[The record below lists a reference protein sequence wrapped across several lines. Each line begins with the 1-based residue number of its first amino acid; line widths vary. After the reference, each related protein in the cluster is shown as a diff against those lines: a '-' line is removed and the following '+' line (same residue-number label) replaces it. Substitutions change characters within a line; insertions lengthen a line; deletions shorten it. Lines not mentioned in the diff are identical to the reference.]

1 MIGFMPCI
9 YPDELMYSWFCR
21 YFVHSGYAT
30 NKMALNDLLYN
41 RHCNPSKEF
50 IGHLNPDME
59 QFMKRLYP
67 GRQLVLEHTMFPQ
80 YARFIEGSKKK
91 NALYHLEQDFCD
103 AHHLFAILPR
113 SEGDHFLKY
122 CPLCAAEERNLYYG
136 EAYWH
141 RKHQIR
147 NMNVCT
153 RHRCRLV
160 NSEIPAKSDHV
171 FTLDPAETAIKDT
184 AAESVTDPCE
194 LEFACY
200 MEKIFDSPM
209 DFQNDIPIGAVLY
222 FGMEGTKY
230 MSKTCRIRN
239 TRLLADDM
247 QDFFSKIGLAD
258 IASYYQIQRTLLGSR
273 SNFFVVS
280 QMAFFL
286 GMPVESLVSP
296 ELSEEQLIQ
305 ERNARNPKREEC
317 PQDWNIYDE
326 EMAPVVEQAAYD
338 IYHGNMNDAGRP
350 DKVTERLIKKYT
362 GLTVHRL
369 ENMPKCCEILRGYKE
384 TYDENWA
391 RRMVWAYKKLK
402 AERQGGP
409 VFWTDIRKLAG
420 VKKHKVSDS
429 YQYLERYSN
438 RDIADEIISL
448 TYNDTDE

>member
-1 MIGFMPCI
+1 MIGFMPSI
-9 YPDELMYSWFCR
+9 YLDELVYSWFCR

-59 QFMKRLYP
+59 QQIRGIYP
-67 GRQLVLEHTMFPQ
+67 MRKLILEHTMFPQ
-80 YARFIEGSKKK
+80 YARFIECLKKK
-91 NALYHLEQDFCD
+91 NAIYHLEHDFCD

-113 SEGDHFLKY
+113 SGGDCFLKY
-122 CPLCAAEERNLYYG
+122 CPLCAAEERNLYG

-147 NMNVCT
+147 NMNVCPK
-153 RHRCRLV
+153 HGARLV
-160 NSEIPAKSDHV
+160 NSSVSAKSEHT
-171 FTLDPAETAIKDT
+171 FTLDPAETAIQDIQAEF
-184 AAESVTDPCE
+184 AADSSE
-194 LEFACY
+194 LEYAAY
-200 MEKIFDSPM
+200 MEKIFDAPV
-209 DFQNDIPIGAVLY
+209 DFENNIPIGAVLY

-239 TRLLADDM
+239 TKLLADDM
-247 QDFFSKIGLAD
+247 QGFFSKIGLAD

-273 SNFFVVS
+273 SDFFVVS

-286 GMPVESLVSP
+286 GMPVDSLVSP
-296 ELSEEQLIQ
+296 KLTEEQLVQ
-305 ERNARNPKREEC
+305 EQNARNPKKEDRPE
-317 PQDWNIYDE
+317 DWNIYDE
-326 EMAPVVEQAAYD
+326 EMVPVVEQAAYD

-350 DKVTERLIKKYT
+350 DKVTERLVKKYT
-362 GLTVHRL
+362 GLSLHRL
-369 ENMPKCCEILRGYKE
+369 ENMPKCCEILRSYQE

-391 RRMVWAYKKLK
+391 RRMVWAYKRLK
-402 AERQGGP
+402 NEKQDQS

-420 VKKHKVSDS
+420 VKKHKIHGS

-438 RDIADEIISL
+438 RNIADEIMAL
-448 TYNDTDE
+448 ALNEADE

>member
-9 YPDELMYSWFCR
+9 YPDELMYSWLCR

-59 QFMKRLYP
+59 QFIKRLYP
-67 GRQLVLEHTMFPQ
+67 IRQLVLEHTMFPQ
-80 YARFIEGSKKK
+80 YARFIECPKKK
-91 NALYHLEQDFCD
+91 NAIYHLEHDFCD

-113 SEGDHFLKY
+113 SEGDCFLKY
-122 CPLCAAEERNLYYG
+122 CPLCAAEERNLYG

-153 RHRCRLV
+153 RHKCRIV
-160 NSEIPAKSDHV
+160 NSVIPAKSEHT
-171 FTLDPAETAIKDT
+171 FTLNPAETAIKDT

-209 DFQNDIPIGAVLY
+209 DFENDIPIGAVLY

-239 TRLLADDM
+239 TKPLADDM

-273 SNFFVVS
+273 SDFFVVS

-338 IYHGNMNDAGRP
+338 IYHGNMNVAGRP

-402 AERQGGP
+402 AERQGSP

-429 YQYLERYSN
+429 CQYLERYSN
-438 RDIADEIISL
+438 RNTADEIIALAYS
-448 TYNDTDE
+448 DTDE

>member
-9 YPDELMYSWFCR
+9 YPDELVYSWFCR

-113 SEGDHFLKY
+113 SEGDYFLKY
-122 CPLCAAEERNLYYG
+122 CPLCAAEERNLYG

-160 NSEIPAKSDHV
+160 NSVIPAKSEHT
-171 FTLDPAETAIKDT
+171 FTLDPAETVIKDSD
-184 AAESVTDPCE
+184 AESVTDSCE

-209 DFQNDIPIGAVLY
+209 DFENDIPIGAVLY

-273 SNFFVVS
+273 SDFFVVS

-326 EMAPVVEQAAYD
+326 EMAPAVEQAAYD